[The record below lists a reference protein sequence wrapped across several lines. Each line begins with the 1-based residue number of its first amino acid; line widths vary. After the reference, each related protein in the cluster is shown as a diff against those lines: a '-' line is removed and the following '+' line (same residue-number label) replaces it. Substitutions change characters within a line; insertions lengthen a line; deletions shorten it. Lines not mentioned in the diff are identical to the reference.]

1 MKGHFNTFKVY
12 LKQIKDV
19 KMFNV
24 IKCSKIHPKSVL
36 KAVFQFLK
44 NLNKMFGYHKF
55 TFMQFYIEV

>member
-24 IKCSKIHPKSVL
+24 LKCSKIHPKSVL
-36 KAVFQFLK
+36 KAVFRFLK
-44 NLNKMFGYHKF
+44 KSKQNVWVP
-55 TFMQFYIEV
+55 QIYIYAILY